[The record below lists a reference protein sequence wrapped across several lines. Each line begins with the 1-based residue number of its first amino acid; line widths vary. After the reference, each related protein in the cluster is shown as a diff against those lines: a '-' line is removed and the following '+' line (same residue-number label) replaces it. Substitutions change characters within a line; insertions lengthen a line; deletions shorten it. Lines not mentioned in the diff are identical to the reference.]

1 MTVKI
6 NDTIMQIQSFAVEKH
21 VYDNDSGER
30 NGYVSD
36 PYDKE
41 STQK

>member
-6 NDTIMQIQSFAVEKH
+6 NDTIMQIQSFVVEKR

-30 NGYVSD
+30 NRHVSNL
-36 PYDKE
+36 YDKK